1 MIQWFSKNEKS
12 AIATICSTNI
22 TINKPGMEMISTAY
36 ACMLGL
42 DSDDEKIAIQ
52 PISKDEYDGRQFP
65 LECMFVLSGGKTY
78 TRISSTDFVSRVGD
92 FLHYDFKKKPKKFN
106 CFFDQHEN
114 LLIIDL
120 KKEIEAND

>member
-1 MIQWFSKNEKS
+1 MIQWFSKNEKT
-12 AIATICSTNI
+12 AIATISSTNI
-22 TINKPGMEMISTAY
+22 TINKPGMEMISSTY

-42 DSDDEKIAIQ
+42 DCDDGKIAIQ
-52 PISKDEYDGRQFP
+52 PISKDEYDNRQFP

-78 TRISSTDFVSRVGD
+78 TRISSTDFVSRVGA
-92 FLHYDFKKKPKKFN
+92 FLHYDFKQKPKKFN